1 MERKLNKPKM
11 EFDETDH
18 YAQITGIEL
27 TREQLFPVD
36 PISLAEKE
44 IEKKPKEPNKMEQKL
59 TWD

>member
-1 MERKLNKPKM
+1 MERKSNKPKM

-27 TREQLFPVD
+27 TREQLFPD
-36 PISLAEKE
+36 PIKIALKEVEK
-44 IEKKPKEPNKMEQKL
+44 NKRKTKVEQGL